1 MIIGV
6 PKEIKNNEFRVS
18 ITPKGVKELIRNN
31 HSVIIENNAGLNSSF
46 NNENY
51 VEAGAKIIKDRYS
64 DLLIHQFAPIDIP
77 IIINKFLNYW
87 NPKISI
93 FSESELLLSLLSRG

>member
-1 MIIGV
+1 MNKSKRFKV
-6 PKEIKNNEFRVS
+6 LLTTS
-18 ITPKGVKELIRNN
+18 TIT
-31 HSVIIENNAGLNSSF
+31 S
-46 NNENY
+46 
-51 VEAGAKIIKDRYS
+51 AKIIKDRYS

-93 FSESELLLSLLSRG
+93 FSESELWPNLLLLIKKKKLNFSY